1 MPKNKKGSIVMDI
14 KIIYKPTD
22 KIVPYE
28 NNPRLNDEAVEPV
41 ANSIKQFGFKVP
53 IIIDSSNII
62 VAGHTRLKAAKQ
74 LGMDKVPCI
83 VADDLTEEQI
93 RAFRLVDNKVSEL
106 ADWDYEKLEE
116 ELANIN
122 SIDMNIFDFDMS
134 EINDIVEHLDED
146 IVCDSE
152 LEKVSLSEK
161 FLFTPTSVLNTRC
174 AYKKGLITRAEAKTD
189 IEPYI
194 KLFNNKS
201 MEIAKKYNMKP
212 KKITFAGFIR

>member
-1 MPKNKKGSIVMDI
+1 MKELQIVYKNISELN
-14 KIIYKPTD
+14 
-22 KIVPYE
+22 PYE
-28 NNPRLNDEAVEPV
+28 NNPRLNDEAVEAV

-62 VAGHTRLKAAKQ
+62 VAGHTRLKAAKL

-146 IVCDSE
+146 
-152 LEKVSLSEK
+152 L
-161 FLFTPTSVLNTRC
+161 
-174 AYKKGLITRAEAKTD
+174 D
-189 IEPYI
+189 I
-194 KLFNNKS
+194 
-201 MEIAKKYNMKP
+201 
-212 KKITFAGFIR
+212 

>member
-1 MPKNKKGSIVMDI
+1 MDI
-14 KIIYKPTD
+14 KIIYKPID
-22 KIVPYE
+22 KIIPYE

-41 ANSIKQFGFKVP
+41 ANSIEQFGFKVP

-83 VADDLTEEQI
+83 IADDLTEEQI

-152 LEKVSLSEK
+152 LEKVSLSEN
-161 FLFTPTSVLNTRC
+161 FYLHQHL
-174 AYKKGLITRAEAKTD
+174 Y
-189 IEPYI
+189 
-194 KLFNNKS
+194 
-201 MEIAKKYNMKP
+201 
-212 KKITFAGFIR
+212 

>member
-1 MPKNKKGSIVMDI
+1 MDI
-14 KIIYKPTD
+14 KIIYKSTN

-28 NNPRLNDEAVEPV
+28 NNPRLNDEAVEAV

-116 ELANIN
+116 ELSNIN

-134 EINDIVEHLDED
+134 EIEHLDED

-174 AYKKGLITRAEAKTD
+174 AQWQERKRAWFK
-189 IEPYI
+189 YGI
-194 KLFNNKS
+194 KSDLSRENKR
-201 MEIAKKYNMKP
+201 
-212 KKITFAGFIR
+212 FIW

>member
-1 MPKNKKGSIVMDI
+1 MDI
-14 KIIYKPTD
+14 KIIYKSTD
-22 KIVPYE
+22 KIVPYK

-53 IIIDSSNII
+53 IIVDSNNIV

-83 VADDLTEEQI
+83 IASDLTEEQI

-134 EINDIVEHLDED
+134 EINDIVEHLD
-146 IVCDSE
+146 
-152 LEKVSLSEK
+152 
-161 FLFTPTSVLNTRC
+161 
-174 AYKKGLITRAEAKTD
+174 
-189 IEPYI
+189 
-194 KLFNNKS
+194 
-201 MEIAKKYNMKP
+201 
-212 KKITFAGFIR
+212 

>member
-1 MPKNKKGSIVMDI
+1 MDI
-14 KIIYKPTD
+14 KIIYKPID
-22 KIVPYE
+22 KIIPYE

-83 VADDLTEEQI
+83 IADDLTEEQI

-152 LEKVSLSEK
+152 LEKV
-161 FLFTPTSVLNTRC
+161 
-174 AYKKGLITRAEAKTD
+174 
-189 IEPYI
+189 
-194 KLFNNKS
+194 
-201 MEIAKKYNMKP
+201 
-212 KKITFAGFIR
+212 

>member
-1 MPKNKKGSIVMDI
+1 MKELQIVYKNISELNP
-14 KIIYKPTD
+14 YK
-22 KIVPYE
+22 
-28 NNPRLNDEAVEPV
+28 NNPRFNDEAVEAV

-122 SIDMNIFDFDMS
+122 STYLNIS
-134 EINDIVEHLDED
+134 
-146 IVCDSE
+146 S
-152 LEKVSLSEK
+152 
-161 FLFTPTSVLNTRC
+161 TR
-174 AYKKGLITRAEAKTD
+174 R
-189 IEPYI
+189 
-194 KLFNNKS
+194 
-201 MEIAKKYNMKP
+201 
-212 KKITFAGFIR
+212 

>member
-1 MPKNKKGSIVMDI
+1 MDI

-22 KIVPYE
+22 EIVPYE

-53 IIIDSSNII
+53 IIVDSSNII

-116 ELANIN
+116 ELNNIVKN
-122 SIDMNIFDFDMS
+122 GEVNIDSLIRLGFESDLNIDDKEVEEVLDDFFED
-134 EINDIVEHLDED
+134 VE
-146 IVCDSE
+146 
-152 LEKVSLSEK
+152 
-161 FLFTPTSVLNTRC
+161 
-174 AYKKGLITRAEAKTD
+174 
-189 IEPYI
+189 IEPEHNLSSKSKNNEKYI
-194 KLFNNKS
+194 TC
-201 MEIAKKYNMKP
+201 P
-212 KKITFAGFIR
+212 KCGERIILK